1 MQHVLGETLLI
12 TGFVFAMMLLVEFIN
27 VMSAGVVLRR
37 LRHGGLGTLAAA
49 AAFGAV
55 PGCLGSFAAVTLYVH
70 GALPFGALVANMIA
84 TSGDE
89 AFLMLALFPGR
100 AVALFAL
107 LLVWGVLVGWVV
119 QRLARPRPPGVVE
132 CPTGFAVHHGEE
144 HTGAPRLRL
153 RHRESVSL
161 QRAALLTSLAL
172 FALAVATGTFGPAS
186 WSWVRIS
193 LLVVT
198 AMALAVVWTV
208 SEHFLEEHL
217 WRHVARTHVPRVFA
231 WVLATLTL
239 LALVRHWRIDVSG
252 YVAAQPLMAIGVA
265 ALLGLIPQSGPHMVF
280 VTLYAQGAVP
290 LSVLLTSSVVQDG
303 HGALPLLAESRLE
316 FVKVKAV
323 NLAAGLVLGLA
334 AYVLGL

>member
-1 MQHVLGETLLI
+1 MQHVLGEALLI

-27 VMSAGVVLRR
+27 VASAGVVLRR

-49 AAFGAV
+49 GALGAV
-55 PGCLGSFAAVTLYVH
+55 PGCLGSFTAVALYVH

-100 AVALFAL
+100 AVALFAV
-107 LLVWGVLVGWVV
+107 LLVWGVVVGWVV
-119 QRLARPRPPGVVE
+119 DRLARPRSSGGVE
-132 CPTGFAVHHGEE
+132 CPTGFAVHDGED
-144 HTGAPRLRL
+144 HQGSPLLR
-153 RHRESVSL
+153 RQPGDAVSL
-161 QRAALLTSLAL
+161 QRAVLLTSLAL
-172 FALAVATGTFGPAS
+172 FSLAVATGAFGPPS
-186 WSWVRIS
+186 WNWVRVS
-193 LLVVT
+193 LLAVT

-239 LALVRHWRIDVSG
+239 LALVRHLEIDVSG
-252 YVAAQPLMAIGVA
+252 HVAAQPLAAIGIA

-280 VTLYAQGAVP
+280 VTLYAQGDLP

-303 HGALPLLAESRLE
+303 HGLLPLLAESRWE

-323 NLAAGLVLGLA
+323 NLTAGLVLGLA
-334 AYVLGL
+334 AYFVGL